1 MIKFMYMTDPHT
13 KGKSPSTR
21 TDDYPST
28 IEAKIINWFQMGHE
42 LGVDFFMCGGDFF
55 DSPFTSSE
63 YVTKIGKMFEREL
76 KGKQL
81 YGIWG
86 NHDIQGYNPKTVSKT
101 PIGVFQAF
109 SPYFTILT
117 REPTIIE
124 KDGQKIGLT
133 GVSSYSQLDKHI
145 LDDAGNIVEHRSRD
159 WVVTEDYSFPIV
171 HVVHGFLSP
180 KPMLDT
186 IPHTLI
192 EEMIHTKAAI
202 TLGAHEHG
210 GFPVTKTRYGWVYNP
225 GALGRVFASHAE
237 MNRMPMY
244 ALCTIHDDGTP
255 EIQPIQCPIA
265 KLGHEV
271 MDRTKLDEKRAQEA
285 LLEQAKGDIR
295 EIIRNIDIRKL
306 NLRDIVYSFKDTT
319 KPAVFAEVE
328 RRLGL

>member
-1 MIKFMYMTDPHT
+1 MYMTDPHM

-28 IEAKIINWFQMGHE
+28 IHAKVTNWFQMGHE
-42 LGVDFFMCGGDFF
+42 LGADFFLCGGDFF
-55 DSPFTSSE
+55 DSPYVSEE
-63 YVTKIGKMFEREL
+63 YVIHVGKMFEREL

-86 NHDIQGYNPKTVSKT
+86 NHDVIGWNPKTITKT
-101 PIGVFQAF
+101 AIGVFQAF
-109 SPYFTILT
+109 SKHFTILT
-117 REPTIIE
+117 REPTVLE
-124 KDGQKIGLT
+124 FRGQKVSLT
-133 GVSSYSQLDKHI
+133 GVSSHAQLDRHI
-145 LDDAGNIVEHRSRD
+145 LDEEGNIIEHRSRD
-159 WVVTEDYSFPIV
+159 WVVEEVNGPHV

-180 KPMLDT
+180 KPVLDT

-192 EEMIHTKAAI
+192 EEMKHTKASI
-202 TLGAHEHG
+202 TLGAHEHT
-210 GFPVTKTRYGWVYNP
+210 GFPVVKTDHGFVYNP
-225 GALGRVFASHAE
+225 GSLGRVFASHSE

-265 KLGHEV
+265 RVGHEV
-271 MDRTKLDEKRAQEA
+271 MDRTLLDEKKAKEA

-295 EIIRNIDIRKL
+295 EILKGINIKGIDL
-306 NLRDIVYSFKDTT
+306 NVIMNGYQETT
-319 KPAVFAEVE
+319 RPEVFDEAK